1 MQTFRP
7 RDGSWPILG
16 AVGTLQFEVLASR
29 LVAEYGVEARLE
41 AAPYETA
48 RWITGEKPDV
58 LKRFCDTN
66 RSAIADDNAGSPVFL
81 ARSAW
86 VLRREVDEW
95 PDIAFVNVM
104 ERN

>member
-1 MQTFRP
+1 MRYELTDNEWSAIKPMLPNKP
-7 RDGSWPILG
+7 RGGGAAGSCSLRNR
-16 AVGTLQFEVLASR
+16 ALDHERKAR
-29 LVAEYGVEARLE
+29 RAEA
-41 AAPYETA
+41 
-48 RWITGEKPDV
+48 
-58 LKRFCDTN
+58 FCDTN

-86 VLRREVDEW
+86 VLKREVDEW